1 MRESFGKM
9 HTVIDKIFQDVVSK
23 QKMLQRKDSLNS
35 ITSQSHE
42 ISQQTPVLV
51 VNEPV
56 DTGNKSM
63 VSNFIEAIDELGS
76 ENEHSYLLNGCES

>member
-1 MRESFGKM
+1 
-9 HTVIDKIFQDVVSK
+9 
-23 QKMLQRKDSLNS
+23 
-35 ITSQSHE
+35 
-42 ISQQTPVLV
+42 LV